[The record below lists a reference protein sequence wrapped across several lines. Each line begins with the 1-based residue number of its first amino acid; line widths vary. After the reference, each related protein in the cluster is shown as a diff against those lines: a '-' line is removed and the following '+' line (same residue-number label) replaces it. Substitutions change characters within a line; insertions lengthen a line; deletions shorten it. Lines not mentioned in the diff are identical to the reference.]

1 MENIQILL
9 KQGAV
14 GRPCEP
20 IVKIG
25 DKVKRGQ
32 LLATPAGLGANV
44 HSSISGEVIKI
55 NEEMIIIKP
64 DSEQSSA
71 YEKINKG
78 TNLEMIKEAG
88 IIGQGGAGFP
98 TFIKIY
104 NGQENKP
111 VLNHGYILVNASE
124 CEPGLKH
131 NILQIEEDP
140 AALLRGVHYIME
152 IAGADKG
159 IIAIKK
165 KNRKAIEALDEL
177 LKDDSAI
184 ERHLLPD
191 IYPMGEERAVVR
203 ECLGIELEPDKLP
216 SAANAVVINS
226 ETIYSC
232 VSAIEDQKPCIDKWV
247 TVRGMIKGGNGA
259 HVFKNVPIGISVQTL
274 INKAGGADDECGY
287 GEIIMGGAFTGKST
301 TLDAPITKTTGAILL
316 PRPFRDLKGAKVGIL
331 VCACGGDL
339 ERMRELVQK
348 YNGTEACVCYCKQAK
363 EMPNGTRKCERPG
376 NCPGQVQ
383 NNLDFKKAGCEYIII
398 GNCSDCSN
406 TVMASGPKMGLK
418 VLHMTDLAMMA
429 VGHPLYRTL
438 RVSKQVDQD
447 LNVED
452 NVENNENVQ

>member
-1 MENIQILL
+1 MENIQMLL

-14 GRPCEP
+14 GKPCEA
-20 IVKIG
+20 IVKKG

-32 LLATPAGLGANV
+32 LIATPTGLGANV
-44 HSSISGEVIKI
+44 HSSVSGEVIDI
-55 NEEMIIIKP
+55 TDDRIIIKP
-64 DSEQSSA
+64 AAKQPKTF
-71 YEKINKG
+71 EKIKKG
-78 TNLEMIKEAG
+78 SNLEMIKEAG
-88 IIGQGGAGFP
+88 VIGQGGAGFP
-98 TFIKIY
+98 TYIKIY
-104 NGQENKP
+104 NGKDDKP
-111 VLNHGYILVNASE
+111 VLDHGFILVNASE
-124 CEPGLKH
+124 CEPGLAH
-131 NILQIEEDP
+131 NIQQIDEDP
-140 AALLRGVHYIME
+140 AGLLRGVHYLME

-165 KNRKAIEALDEL
+165 KHRATIEKLDEL
-177 LKDDSAI
+177 LKDDPAI

-226 ETIYSC
+226 ETVYSC
-232 VSAIEDQKPCIDKWV
+232 VAAIEDRKPLIDKWI
-247 TVRGMIKGGNGA
+247 TVRGMIKGGNEA
-259 HVFKNVPIGISVQTL
+259 HVFENVPVGTSVQTL
-274 INKAGGADDECGY
+274 IDMAGGIEGNY
-287 GEIIMGGAFTGKST
+287 GEIIMGGAFTGRSCE
-301 TLDAPITKTTGAILL
+301 LEEPITKATGAILVT
-316 PRPFRDLKGAKVGIL
+316 REFRDLHGAKVGIL
-331 VCACGGDL
+331 VCACGGNL
-339 ERMRELVQK
+339 ERMQELVKK
-348 YNGTEACVCYCKQAK
+348 YNGVEGHVCYCKQAQ

-383 NNLDFKKAGCEYIII
+383 NNLDFKKAGCEYEII

-447 LNVED
+447 LNVVD
-452 NVENNENVQ
+452 NVEDNE

>member
-14 GRPCEP
+14 GKPCEA
-20 IVKIG
+20 IVKVG
-25 DKVKRGQ
+25 DRVKRGA
-32 LLATPAGLGANV
+32 LIATPTGLGANV
-44 HSSISGEVIKI
+44 HSSVTGDVVEI
-55 NEEMIIIKP
+55 NDEMIVIRP
-64 DSEQSSA
+64 DSKQTDE
-71 YEKINKG
+71 YERINKG

-98 TFIKIY
+98 TYIKIY

-111 VLNHGYILVNASE
+111 VLDHGYILVNASE
-124 CEPGLKH
+124 CEPGLRH

-140 AALLRGVHYIME
+140 APLIRGIKYLME

-165 KNRKAIEALDEL
+165 KNRKAVEAIDALIKDEP
-177 LKDDSAI
+177 AI

-226 ETIYSC
+226 ETVYSC
-232 VSAIEDQKPCIDKWV
+232 VAAIEDQKPCIDKWV
-247 TVRGMIKGGNGA
+247 TVRGMLKGGNEA
-259 HVFKNVPIGISVQTL
+259 HVFKNVPVGINVGTL
-274 INKAGGADDECGY
+274 IEMAGGADEECGY

-301 TLDAPITKTTGAILL
+301 TLDAPITKATGAILL
-316 PRPFRDLKGAKVGIL
+316 TRPFRDLKGAKVGIL
-331 VCACGGDL
+331 VCACGGNL
-339 ERMRELVQK
+339 ERMQELVKK
-348 YNGTEACVCYCKQAK
+348 YNGTETHVCYCKQAQ

-383 NNLDFKKAGCEYIII
+383 NNLDFKKAGCEYVII

-447 LNVED
+447 LDVVDNVED
-452 NVENNENVQ
+452 NETVQ

>member
-1 MENIQILL
+1 MENIQMLL

-14 GRPCEP
+14 GKPCEA
-20 IVKIG
+20 IVKKG
-25 DKVKRGQ
+25 DKVNKGQ
-32 LLATPAGLGANV
+32 LIATPTGLGANV
-44 HSSISGEVIKI
+44 HSSVSGEVIDI
-55 NEEMIIIKP
+55 NDEMIVIKP
-64 DSEQSSA
+64 DAEQPKTF
-71 YEKINKG
+71 EKIKKG
-78 TNLEMIKEAG
+78 SNLEMIKEAG

-104 NGQENKP
+104 NGKEDKP
-111 VLNHGYILVNASE
+111 VLDHGYILVNASE
-124 CEPGLKH
+124 CEPGLAH
-131 NILQIEEDP
+131 NIAQIDEDP
-140 AALLRGVHYIME
+140 ATLLRGIHYIME

-165 KNRKAIEALDEL
+165 KHRETIEKLDAL
-177 LKDDSAI
+177 LKDDPAI

-226 ETIYSC
+226 ETVYSC
-232 VSAIEDQKPCIDKWV
+232 VAAIEDQKPCIDKWV
-247 TVRGMIKGGNGA
+247 TVRGMLKGGSAA
-259 HVFKNVPIGISVQTL
+259 HVFKGVPVGVSVKTL
-274 INKAGGADDECGY
+274 IEKAGGADEECGY

-316 PRPFRDLKGAKVGIL
+316 TRPFRDLKGAKVGIL
-331 VCACGGDL
+331 VCACGGNL
-339 ERMRELVQK
+339 ERMQELVQK
-348 YNGTEACVCYCKQAK
+348 YNGTEACVCYCKQAQ

-418 VLHMTDLAMMA
+418 VMHMTDLAMMA

-447 LNVED
+447 LNVVD
-452 NVENNENVQ
+452 NVEDNETVQ

>member
-1 MENIQILL
+1 MENIQMLL

-14 GRPCEP
+14 GRPCEA
-20 IVKIG
+20 IVKVG
-25 DKVKRGQ
+25 DKVRKGT
-32 LLATPAGLGANV
+32 LIATPTGLGANV
-44 HSSISGEVIKI
+44 HSSVYGEVVEIT
-55 NEEMIIIKP
+55 EDRIIIKP
-64 DSEQSSA
+64 DDEQPDE
-71 YEKINKG
+71 YEKIAKG

-104 NGQENKP
+104 NGKEDKP
-111 VLNHGYILVNASE
+111 VLDHGYILVNASE
-124 CEPGLKH
+124 CEPGLAH
-131 NILQIEEDP
+131 NIQQIDEDP
-140 AALLRGVHYIME
+140 AALLRGVHYLME

-165 KNRKAIEALDEL
+165 KHRETIEKLDAL
-177 LKDDSAI
+177 LKDDPAI

-226 ETIYSC
+226 ETVYSC
-232 VSAIEDQKPCIDKWV
+232 VAAIEDQKPLIDKNI
-247 TVRGMIKGGNGA
+247 TVRGRINGGNGA
-259 HVFKNVPIGISVQTL
+259 HVFEKVPIGTSVAAL
-274 INKAGGADDECGY
+274 IERAGGIEGDY
-287 GEIIMGGAFTGKST
+287 GEIIMGGSFTGKST
-301 TLDAPITKTTGAILL
+301 TLDAPITKATGAILVTM
-316 PRPFRDLKGAKVGIL
+316 PFLDLKGAKMGIL
-331 VCACGGDL
+331 VCACGGNL
-339 ERMRELVQK
+339 ERMQELVKK
-348 YNGTEACVCYCKQAK
+348 YNGTETCVCYCKQAQ

-376 NCPGQVQ
+376 NCPGQVK

-418 VLHMTDLAMMA
+418 VFHMTDHAMRA

-438 RVSKQVDQD
+438 KVSKKVDQD
-447 LNVED
+447 LNVVD
-452 NVENNENVQ
+452 NVEDNETVQ